1 MMNAAAVFDLDRELT
16 GPAGDPN
23 TSFAA
28 ADIAKN
34 QIIIFIVNIQLKL
47 GVAIAAKLHVCLFA
61 AVEDNGINIRCIRCN
76 SATANEGTSTGSG
89 ETQRGDQGS
98 DCDESDEGDL
108 FHGICSFQV
117 VFAFPC
123 CFCQY

>member
-47 GVAIAAKLHVCLFA
+47 GVAIAAKREQRLSKIFTSLEKIWDEYHVY
-61 AVEDNGINIRCIRCN
+61 EKQEGGNG
-76 SATANEGTSTGSG
+76 
-89 ETQRGDQGS
+89 
-98 DCDESDEGDL
+98 L
-108 FHGICSFQV
+108 
-117 VFAFPC
+117 
-123 CFCQY
+123 